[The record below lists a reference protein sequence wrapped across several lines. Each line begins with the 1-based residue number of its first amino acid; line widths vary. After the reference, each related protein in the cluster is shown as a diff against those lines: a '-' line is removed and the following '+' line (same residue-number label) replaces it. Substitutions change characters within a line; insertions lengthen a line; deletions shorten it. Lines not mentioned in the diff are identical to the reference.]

1 MSKARDNLRA
11 AVYAI
16 QKSERISAKS
26 CAIAERHIIKGQITN
41 YDNFYQPKKRRN
53 AIVRERT

>member
-1 MSKARDNLRA
+1 MSKTKRQPPRCSLCYSKA
-11 AVYAI
+11 
-16 QKSERISAKS
+16 ERISAKS